1 MIVFLHNAF
10 RFAGGASLDLNSVE
24 PKPKK
29 WILDMTWLNLV
40 QLSRLY
46 PFNHLLVQVVKNE
59 KSWKAWF
66 DEEAPEKAVIPDG
79 YDSLLDQFRK
89 LLLVRSWCPDHTV
102 AQVRHTSVQCLCH
115 VTSPVDLLVP
125 NLCCL
130 VFFIITFVA
139 E

>member
-1 MIVFLHNAF
+1 MVVFLYNAF
-10 RFAGGASLDLNSVE
+10 HFTGGASLDLNSVE

-40 QLSRLY
+40 QLSSLY
-46 PFNHLLVQVVKNE
+46 PFNQLLVQVVRNE

-102 AQVRHTSVQCLCH
+102 AQVRHAFLQLLCF
-115 VTSPVDLLVP
+115 VAPPVELLVP
-125 NLCCL
+125 IYIL
-130 VFFIITFVA
+130 
-139 E
+139 

>member
-1 MIVFLHNAF
+1 MIVFLHNTF
-10 RFAGGASLDLNSVE
+10 HFAGGASLDLNSVE

-102 AQVRHTSVQCLCH
+102 AQVRYASVQ
-115 VTSPVDLLVP
+115 
-125 NLCCL
+125 
-130 VFFIITFVA
+130 
-139 E
+139 

>member
-1 MIVFLHNAF
+1 MIVFLYNAF
-10 RFAGGASLDLNSVE
+10 HFAGGASLDLNSVE

-40 QLSRLY
+40 QLSSLY
-46 PFNHLLVQVVKNE
+46 PFNQLLVQVVRNE

-79 YDSLLDQFRK
+79 YNSLLDQFRK

-102 AQVRHTSVQCLCH
+102 AQVRYTFTEWLRY
-115 VTSPVDLLVP
+115 VTSPVELLVP
-125 NLCCL
+125 NLGAL
-130 VFFIITFVA
+130 NLFLS
-139 E
+139 